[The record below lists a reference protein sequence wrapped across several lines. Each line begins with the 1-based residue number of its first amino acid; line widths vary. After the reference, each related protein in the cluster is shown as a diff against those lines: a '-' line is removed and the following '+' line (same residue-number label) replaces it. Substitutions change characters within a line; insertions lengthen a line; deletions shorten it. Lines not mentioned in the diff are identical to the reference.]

1 MVAPTAGSPN
11 TTKPFTNDYRTD
23 SLLEGPLWGTGT
35 GTTVIT
41 YSFPFSDDSSYWS
54 TSSATGY
61 GPSNGS
67 EAPWDSD
74 FAPLNT
80 QQQDAAR
87 AALAVWS
94 NVANITFQEVSE
106 TTANVGT
113 LRFAFTG
120 YEMTGAA
127 AYAYLPDSSARAG
140 DIWISSTS
148 LTDTSWAPGSFNFQT
163 LVHEIGH
170 TLGLKHPFE
179 ASGSGIALAAADDYY
194 GNSVMSYSPTAGNQ
208 DASISFE
215 TTTPMLYDI
224 LAIQYLYGANTA
236 YNNGS
241 STYTYG
247 QGGNYYET
255 IWDTGGTDTIV
266 FTGSSSV
273 AIDLQAGAWSQLGA
287 PLVISTESGN
297 LTQRET
303 VRIADGVV
311 IENATGGSGN
321 DTITG
326 NSSNNILTGGG
337 GSDSILGGDGGD
349 YIDVSAGFG
358 NVVNGGNQGDTIV
371 GSATGDELRGGKGLD
386 SIDGGGGN
394 DTMYSGLGSD
404 TLTGGSGDD
413 IFVVR
418 GFDAVFQGALL
429 APTITDFVRGS
440 DRIAIQGVEAEDI
453 AAILATLQVGTGGV
467 TLTVDGPRDALI
479 TVLGV
484 NTLDAS
490 DVYASGTLGV

>member
-1 MVAPTAGSPN
+1 MVAPTASSPN

-35 GTTVIT
+35 GTTIIT
-41 YSFPFSDDSSYWS
+41 YSFPFSDDPGYWS
-54 TSSATGY
+54 TSSVTGY

-74 FAPLNT
+74 FAPLT
-80 QQQDAAR
+80 AEQQDAAR

-94 NVANITFQEVSE
+94 NVANIIFQEVSE

-127 AYAYLPDSSARAG
+127 AYAYLPESSARAG
-140 DIWISSTS
+140 DIWINTTS
-148 LTDTSWAPGSFNFQT
+148 RTETAWAPGSFNFQT

-170 TLGLKHPFE
+170 ALGLKHPFE
-179 ASGSGIALAAADDYY
+179 SSGSGVALATADDFY

-215 TTTPMLYDI
+215 TTTPMLFDI
-224 LAIQYLYGANTA
+224 LAIQYLYGANTT
-236 YNNGS
+236 YNNGN
-241 STYTYG
+241 STYTYA
-247 QGGNYYET
+247 QGGDYYET

-273 AIDLQAGAWSQLGA
+273 SIDLRAGAWSQLGT
-287 PLVISTESGN
+287 PLIISTESGN

-326 NSSNNILTGGG
+326 NSSNNILIGGG
-337 GSDSILGGDGGD
+337 GSDSILGGDGFD

-358 NVVNGGNQGDTIV
+358 NVVNGGNQGDTIIG
-371 GSATGDELRGGKGLD
+371 GSTGDELRGGKGHD
-386 SIDGGGGN
+386 SINGGGGN
-394 DTMYSGLGSD
+394 DTIFSGVGAD

-418 GFDAVFQGALL
+418 GFNAAFQGALL

-440 DRIAIQGVEAEDI
+440 DRIAIQGVTDDQI
-453 AAILATLQVGTGGV
+453 AGIIATQQVGTNGV
-467 TLTVDGPRDALI
+467 TLTVEGPRDALI
-479 TVLGV
+479 TILGV
-484 NTLDAS
+484 TSLDAS
-490 DVYASGTLGV
+490 DVFAAGNQYV